1 MGPNQLTSPFFLI
14 TAFLMAVLFV
24 ASTDL
29 MAAEEGKIYRSR
41 DANGNVIFSDKA
53 KASADKIEVA
63 EPMTYQAPKI
73 TQKLSPPIGQ
83 DIDSFSYLSITI
95 TSPKIDEAIRSNN
108 GALTVSFTV
117 KPPLQS
123 GHSVQLIL
131 DGKLE
136 QSTQDSTRFELDNVD
151 RGTHSIL
158 LNIVDEKTRTVIKS
172 SSIINTTI
180 LRYSILINPRVSA
193 KQSRGD

>member
-1 MGPNQLTSPFFLI
+1 M
-14 TAFLMAVLFV
+14 
-24 ASTDL
+24 
-29 MAAEEGKIYRSR
+29 
-41 DANGNVIFSDKA
+41 
-53 KASADKIEVA
+53 
-63 EPMTYQAPKI
+63 
-73 TQKLSPPIGQ
+73 
-83 DIDSFSYLSITI
+83 TI

-131 DGKLE
+131 DGNLE

>member
-53 KASADKIEVA
+53 KASADEIEVA

-131 DGKLE
+131 DGNLE